1 MKICFMMLLRKMNI
15 HCLFNILNNGESCAF
30 FFHTLLYCES
40 LNTQV
45 LWKPTSAEDRGENS
59 VLELVYI
66 RTHFLSLTLALA

>member
-1 MKICFMMLLRKMNI
+1 MNI
-15 HCLFNILNNGESCAF
+15 HRLFDISNNVESCAF
-30 FFHTLLYCES
+30 FFHAVLYCES

-66 RTHFLSLTLALA
+66 RTHFLNLTLVLA